1 MKNIKCLLGH
11 KLFMMKLR
19 DIEKA
24 KYENEEENITIYK
37 CKHCGKVI
45 YTKTNFV
52 NTKVNEKPEIEKEPK
67 IETRV
72 VEYYGWSLNNLGH
85 YLSQSTDMVMHLVSD
100 KKINET
106 ERFGLVRFL
115 VEKID
120 IYKGIDICV
129 EVFVSKYDEKDDC
142 IKVCYPSTND
152 WTEVAGAIRFPHWT
166 ENAKSK
172 FLYYSFELDE
182 KCTIITLKYT
192 ILNKRYDKSW
202 WWRIRNKRICKV
214 ISHI

>member
-24 KYENEEENITIYK
+24 TYENEEENITIYK

-45 YTKTNFV
+45 CTKTNFV
-52 NTKVNEKPEIEKEPK
+52 NIKVNEKPEIEKEPK
-67 IETRV
+67 IETKV

-85 YLSQSTDMVMHLVSD
+85 HLNQWTDMIIHLVSD
-100 KKINET
+100 KKINEV
-106 ERFGLVRFL
+106 ERFGLIRFL
-115 VEKID
+115 LKKIEP
-120 IYKGIDICV
+120 YESLDICV
-129 EVFVSKYDEKDDC
+129 EAFESKYHKNDDC
-142 IKVCYPSTND
+142 IKGCYSSTND
-152 WTEVAGAIRFPHWT
+152 YEGSIRFPHWT

-172 FLYYSFELDE
+172 FSYYSFELNE
-182 KCTIITLKYT
+182 ECTIITLKYT

-214 ISHI
+214 TSHI